1 MKIDIIKIG
10 NSQGIRIPKTIMEQC
25 GFSESVEIEIKDGNL
40 VLKPAQIRVGWAE
53 SFKLMAAN
61 KIRSVIKQ
69 RIKSSFIRFTRNV
82 CLLTSF

>member
-25 GFSESVEIEIKDGNL
+25 GFSESVEVEIKDGNL

-53 SFKLMAAN
+53 SFKLMSAN
-61 KIRSVIKQ
+61 GDDE
-69 RIKSSFIRFTRNV
+69 
-82 CLLTSF
+82 LLIDDTLPTEYDREWEW